1 MKNRKYKG
9 IKIYYFVG
17 AGWVLVDVKGPNDA
31 KNIYKIFNQDS
42 TNIFLSGKK
51 TSSSGSWTWADGSPV
66 DQYDGWTRG
75 QPDSPSSQFCLRMDY
90 DDDGEYRDIECEED
104 SGVKAVLCQNNVE
117 GMYIFQ
123 GFKARTRDKIVRIPY
138 SW

>member
-1 MKNRKYKG
+1 M
-9 IKIYYFVG
+9 
-17 AGWVLVDVKGPNDA
+17 LVDVKGPNDA

-123 GFKARTRDKIVRIPY
+123 GCKARTRDKIIGY
-138 SW
+138 SIFLVTLYFVFLIQGVCKMTY

>member
-1 MKNRKYKG
+1 MKKRKYKEV
-9 IKIYYFVG
+9 KIYSFVG

-42 TNIFLSGKK
+42 TNIFLSGRK

-117 GMYIFQ
+117 GMYIF
-123 GFKARTRDKIVRIPY
+123 
-138 SW
+138 

>member
-1 MKNRKYKG
+1 M
-9 IKIYYFVG
+9 
-17 AGWVLVDVKGPNDA
+17 DVKGPNDA

-42 TNIFLSGKK
+42 TNIFLSGRK

-117 GMYIFQ
+117 GMYIYQ
-123 GFKARTRDKIVRIPY
+123 GSKARKKKQITNMGIRCY
-138 SW
+138 Y